1 MSRLFAPRRSDGE
14 GDRLRKAPKPTKE
27 WHSLAQLALFGT
39 PKDVKIGQKKN
50 LAEGKMTEKKSFV
63 MYYDFYEQFC
73 YLTFE
78 QRGKLMTA
86 AFEYAMTGET
96 QTELAPIETMAFLS
110 LKQAIDR
117 DSELYRSKCEQR
129 SLCGKKGGRPKK
141 EEASEPEEKQKL
153 LEESKKT
160 KSFFEK
166 AKKADNDNDNEN
178 DNGNDNGNE
187 NENDNA
193 NANGNGVK
201 EAEQLLCVSEGVSD
215 SISEPISDDISEPVS
230 DLAPLTEE
238 DRIVLLQKGIP
249 SRYVAEREAR
259 ATDYARSHGDTA
271 LNVLL
276 SWWQSDRL
284 SPKYAEPQRAEYPSA
299 PRPSPPPPVSNGI
312 KEKAWKE
319 ASVGD
324 RSFDVNDFFAA
335 AVMRSIGEP

>member
-1 MSRLFAPRRSDGE
+1 
-14 GDRLRKAPKPTKE
+14 
-27 WHSLAQLALFGT
+27 
-39 PKDVKIGQKKN
+39 
-50 LAEGKMTEKKSFV
+50 MTEKKSFV

-78 QRGKLMTA
+78 QRGKLMTV

-96 QTELAPIETMAFLS
+96 QTELEPIETMAFLS

-166 AKKADNDNDNEN
+166 AKKADN
-178 DNGNDNGNE
+178 GNE
-187 NENDNA
+187 NENENEND

-201 EAEQLLCVSEGVSD
+201 EAEPLLCVSD
-215 SISEPISDDISEPVS
+215 SISDPISDF
-230 DLAPLTEE
+230 APLTEE
-238 DRIVLLQKGIP
+238 DMEILRKKGIP

-259 ATDYARSHGDTA
+259 ATDYTRSHGDTA
-271 LNVLL
+271 LNVLI
-276 SWWQSDRL
+276 SS
-284 SPKYAEPQRAEYPSA
+284 SVAIAT
-299 PRPSPPPPVSNGI
+299 PSPLG
-312 KEKAWKE
+312 KAIG
-319 ASVGD
+319 ASLFVG
-324 RSFDVNDFFAA
+324 
-335 AVMRSIGEP
+335 